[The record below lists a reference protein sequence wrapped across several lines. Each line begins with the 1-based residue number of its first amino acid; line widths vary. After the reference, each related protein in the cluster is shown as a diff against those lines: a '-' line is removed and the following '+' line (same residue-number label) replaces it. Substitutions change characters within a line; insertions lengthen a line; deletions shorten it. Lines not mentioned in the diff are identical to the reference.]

1 MSIKIQKLYAKLISV
16 CLGICF
22 TLVMFSP
29 LGFAA
34 SESDYAGKT
43 ITAIEISGL
52 NKVSK
57 DEVNALIKTKP
68 GDVFS
73 ADTLQSDLRA
83 VYETGKFFDVNVNF
97 TEVPEGLK
105 VNVTVVENPILQQIV
120 LKNNTKLT
128 TEKIIELLNLPIG
141 QTLDTKT
148 LNASIRK
155 VEEEYRTQGFIF
167 AKTTDVNMTPEG
179 ILTLTFNEG
188 ILEGYTVKGNEKTK
202 EYVILREMK
211 GKVGEPFNAKEA
223 KRSMQR
229 VYNLG
234 YFEDVN
240 MKLNPGREPNAI
252 VIETT
257 VVEKKTGSFTL
268 GGAYS
273 KDDGLMG
280 IIELGDT
287 NFRGIG
293 DKVNIHWEFGG
304 NSDSKNYEFSYT
316 RPWLDKKETSIS
328 FSYYDMTNEYSDY
341 DRDGNLE
348 SNYDKNRKG
357 FNITLGRPQSEYS
370 TNFVTLK
377 NREDTFICYN
387 EGPLNYTNDPQYLK
401 DNFGV
406 TRSITLAHVTDTRD
420 NVFSAT
426 EGARAAISAEFAGGI
441 LQGDFDYKKFN
452 FEDRHYFK
460 VGHAQVIATR
470 ASLGYATGDMPEN
483 ALFRAGGIDTLRGFR
498 DDQFEGKRL
507 LLGTV
512 EYRYPIVSKVS
523 GAVFTDFGNAW
534 ADKYDLGD
542 LKVSYGVGVMMD
554 TPLGSIRL
562 DYGRSSQGG
571 RTHFSFGGQF

>member
-348 SNYDKNRKG
+348 SNYDKQRKG
-357 FNITLGRPQSEYS
+357 FNITLGRPESEYS
-370 TNFVTLK
+370 TNFVT
-377 NREDTFICYN
+377 
-387 EGPLNYTNDPQYLK
+387 
-401 DNFGV
+401 
-406 TRSITLAHVTDTRD
+406 
-420 NVFSAT
+420 
-426 EGARAAISAEFAGGI
+426 
-441 LQGDFDYKKFN
+441 
-452 FEDRHYFK
+452 
-460 VGHAQVIATR
+460 
-470 ASLGYATGDMPEN
+470 
-483 ALFRAGGIDTLRGFR
+483 
-498 DDQFEGKRL
+498 
-507 LLGTV
+507 
-512 EYRYPIVSKVS
+512 
-523 GAVFTDFGNAW
+523 
-534 ADKYDLGD
+534 
-542 LKVSYGVGVMMD
+542 
-554 TPLGSIRL
+554 
-562 DYGRSSQGG
+562 
-571 RTHFSFGGQF
+571 

>member
-1 MSIKIQKLYAKLISV
+1 MTFKINIPRYVLSFFPNGPA
-16 CLGICF
+16 
-22 TLVMFSP
+22 
-29 LGFAA
+29 
-34 SESDYAGKT
+34 T
-43 ITAIEISGL
+43 I
-52 NKVSK
+52 
-57 DEVNALIKTKP
+57 
-68 GDVFS
+68 
-73 ADTLQSDLRA
+73 
-83 VYETGKFFDVNVNF
+83 
-97 TEVPEGLK
+97 
-105 VNVTVVENPILQQIV
+105 
-120 LKNNTKLT
+120 
-128 TEKIIELLNLPIG
+128 NLP
-141 QTLDTKT
+141 LDAKT

-155 VEEEYRTQGFIF
+155 VEEEYRTQGFSF

-240 MKLNPGREPNAI
+240 MKLNPGREPNAV

-287 NFRGIG
+287 NFRGTG

-316 RPWLDKKETSIS
+316 RPWLDKKETFIS

-377 NREDTFICYN
+377 NREDNFVCYN
-387 EGPLNYTNDPQYLK
+387 EGPINYANDQQYLNE
-401 DNFGV
+401 NFGL
-406 TRSITLAHVTDTRD
+406 TRSITLTHVTDTRD

-426 EGARAAISAEFAGGI
+426 EGARVSASAEFAGGV

-460 VGHAQVIATR
+460 VGHAQVLATR

-483 ALFRAGGIDTLRGFR
+483 ALFTAGGIDTLRGFR

-512 EYRYPIVSKVS
+512 EYRYPIVNKVS

-542 LKVSYGVGVMMD
+542 IKVSYGVGVMMD

>member
-120 LKNNTKLT
+120 LRNNTKLT

-234 YFEDVN
+234 YF
-240 MKLNPGREPNAI
+240 
-252 VIETT
+252 
-257 VVEKKTGSFTL
+257 
-268 GGAYS
+268 
-273 KDDGLMG
+273 
-280 IIELGDT
+280 
-287 NFRGIG
+287 
-293 DKVNIHWEFGG
+293 
-304 NSDSKNYEFSYT
+304 
-316 RPWLDKKETSIS
+316 
-328 FSYYDMTNEYSDY
+328 
-341 DRDGNLE
+341 
-348 SNYDKNRKG
+348 
-357 FNITLGRPQSEYS
+357 
-370 TNFVTLK
+370 
-377 NREDTFICYN
+377 
-387 EGPLNYTNDPQYLK
+387 
-401 DNFGV
+401 
-406 TRSITLAHVTDTRD
+406 
-420 NVFSAT
+420 
-426 EGARAAISAEFAGGI
+426 
-441 LQGDFDYKKFN
+441 
-452 FEDRHYFK
+452 
-460 VGHAQVIATR
+460 
-470 ASLGYATGDMPEN
+470 
-483 ALFRAGGIDTLRGFR
+483 
-498 DDQFEGKRL
+498 
-507 LLGTV
+507 
-512 EYRYPIVSKVS
+512 
-523 GAVFTDFGNAW
+523 
-534 ADKYDLGD
+534 
-542 LKVSYGVGVMMD
+542 
-554 TPLGSIRL
+554 
-562 DYGRSSQGG
+562 
-571 RTHFSFGGQF
+571 